1 MKIYAVCLTRLQSI
15 PFQLYSLC
23 LPFVFDRILLKILAS
38 ESYLYLRQNLSSNP
52 FSNLDTICT
61 TRNVLAR
68 QDGNDAQYLLL
79 RQSWLCSLYK
89 SILASTLRLEGGILN
104 HICLP
109 GQSKLLHAGCGNIEI
124 AVGFHSVSR
133 CGFPGHPYSCC
144 FPYFEQ
150 SIISG

>member
-38 ESYLYLRQNLSSNP
+38 ESYLCLRQNLSSNP

-68 QDGNDAQYLLL
+68 QDGNDARYLLL
-79 RQSWLCSLYK
+79 RQSWPCSLYK

-124 AVGFHSVSR
+124 AVGFLSVSR

-150 SIISG
+150 SIVSG